1 MSLWW
6 VSKDQLDRY
15 QMTLIDELPLHDTFL
30 VLGPPGSGKTN
41 VLLRRAQFVRGQ
53 DMPNVLVLTFTRALT
68 EFLRTGCMDTH
79 DREIFPRTRVTTIES
94 WLRSLYSRHKCELP
108 KRPDDLTEWKRRLAH
123 GALHF
128 IDAGKLPRYDSL
140 FIDEAQDLVQEEVD
154 LLAKWSDA
162 LFLVGDDRQQIFA
175 GAEGLQAVRQVVPS
189 DNERTLPFHYRVAP
203 EICRVAD
210 RILLPQTGDG
220 LAATC
225 HYNGPQPATVMM
237 QPNAQSRLDQMNTVA
252 QRLSDSASR
261 CACMQTSSNRAT
273 VLV

>member
-6 VSKDQLDRY
+6 VSKDQLDRH
-15 QMTLIDELPLHDTFL
+15 QLTLIDQLPLHDTFL

-79 DREIFPRTRVTTIES
+79 GREIFPRTRVTTIES

-108 KRPDDLTEWKRRLAH
+108 TRPDDLTEWKRRLAQ
-123 GALHF
+123 GALQF
-128 IDAGKLPRYDSL
+128 VDAGKLSRYDSL

-154 LLAKWSDA
+154 LLARWSDV

-175 GAEGLQAVRQVVPS
+175 GAEGLLAVRQIVPS
-189 DNERTLPFHYRVAP
+189 NNERTLPFHYRVAP

-225 HYNGPQPATVMM
+225 HYNGPQPRHGYDAAERPTEAG
-237 QPNAQSRLDQMNTVA
+237 PNEHGGPTAPPAGARL
-252 QRLSDSASR
+252 
-261 CACMQTSSNRAT
+261 CEPH
-273 VLV
+273 